1 MWVVKG
7 SCDDNLQ
14 LLVEEQDS
22 AGCSVRSFAATV
34 PVRSPLTGNR
44 NRRLPLPERANFIAP
59 QRFVLSRNPC

>member
-22 AGCSVRSFAATV
+22 AGC
-34 PVRSPLTGNR
+34 SPLTGNR